1 MSHYES
7 YTWIQKHMQIS
18 QNMYD
23 IDQLGKHLIHEIAV
37 KKNMKTG
44 KQRSLIL
51 SKEYEQIYNSINDTI
66 NVWRF
71 KSRLYLTLQYYLDEA
86 LFNGIDEN
94 EEFFYI
100 GDESYELTKLYF
112 NQESWIHTQD
122 PQKCQLFNTHDLNVE
137 EALLLRCFFSNYE
150 NMMKYIEKLIEG
162 STASF
167 KAPIIKVLSKIRQKH
182 TIALSILEDLIA
194 RDIDDV
200 EDHSHK
206 N

>member
-18 QNMYD
+18 EDMYD
-23 IDQLGKHLIHEIAV
+23 IDQLGKQLIYEITV

-44 KQRSLIL
+44 KQRSLVL
-51 SKEYEQIYNSINDTI
+51 SKEYEILYHSINDTI

-94 EEFFYI
+94 EEYFYI
-100 GDESYELTKLYF
+100 GDDSYELTKLYF
-112 NQESWIHTQD
+112 NQESWMQLHE
-122 PQKCQLFNTHDLNVE
+122 PQKFEFLDTHELNVE
-137 EALLLRCFFSNYE
+137 EALLIRCFFNRYE
-150 NMMKYIEKLIEG
+150 GMMKHIETLIEG

-167 KAPIIKVLSKIRQKH
+167 KAPITKVLSKIRQKH
-182 TIALSILEDLIA
+182 SIALSILDDIIA
-194 RDIDDV
+194 RDIDR
-200 EDHSHK
+200 S
-206 N
+206 